1 MAEHTKN
8 RLCRI
13 HPAQVPDFVPV
24 FLAKNRCKSTMC
36 RMCRTLAPLTHMCAC
51 MRDAA
56 TTTKKS
62 ASHGCIPRHI
72 RHIRHIV
79 DFIGKKEK
87 KGGTVSGT
95 KKTNPAQA
103 QNPGASRSRTILCTP
118 ENAAQ
123 MQQVVKAWPELHQL
137 VQELQAQEMFPG
149 LRGLRITLTGDA
161 EHCAKGLGA
170 LLPENASQGRK

>member
-1 MAEHTKN
+1 MN
-8 RLCRI
+8 
-13 HPAQVPDFVPV
+13 PAQVPDFVPG
-24 FLAKNRCKSTMC
+24 FLPKNLCKSTMC
-36 RMCRTLAPLTHMCAC
+36 RMCRTLAPLTHMCVC
-51 MRDAA
+51 MRETAIR
-56 TTTKKS
+56 TNTS
-62 ASHGCIPRHI
+62 ASHGHTPRHI

-79 DFIGKKEK
+79 DFIEKKEK

-95 KKTNPAQA
+95 NKTNPAQA

-123 MQQVVKAWPELHQL
+123 MQQVVKAWPELHDL
-137 VQELQAQEMFPG
+137 VQSLQEQEMFPG

-170 LLPENASQGRK
+170 LLPENAPQGRK